1 MLLGYL
7 PTPIQQQLISGQLL
21 RRPRSPPRT
30 IMTMYTIQNPPDG
43 GWGWVIVGAAFLTF
57 FMTTGTMMSM
67 SVMYV
72 AWLEEFNTGR
82 GVTSWI
88 IAVAV
93 AVMFGIGPVP
103 AHLAI
108 RFGYKA
114 VMFMGGILS
123 FGGFVI
129 SSFATSVPMLIFTIG
144 IITGTGCGFCFLPA
158 IAMVSLYF
166 NNRRSVAMG
175 IAAAGAGIGSLI
187 GAQILHYLVQTYGW
201 RGAMLIHG
209 GIQLN
214 LIVLALLMRPLPPG
228 SGKQE
233 EIVAV
238 MEEDTMESLLGGDG
252 RSIADSEFEDHHEAD
267 LRNPSRMGSCEKFH
281 GPSSFPGQRPMFL
294 TVPLSENPQHKRL
307 LHEEARR
314 GGGGTGS
321 LQHLAVPRGNGTAR
335 LFASAHELNLKKRHD
350 THNQNQMK
358 HSGNLDILLSGS
370 IHSLFLINNNI
381 LKYDDNFSHHSLN
394 IDASKSST
402 SDEESNP
409 QITLRKM
416 GKWGPFKACM
426 ASFSSNV
433 ELLRRPT
440 FFMFIISNI
449 LTNLSFFMP
458 NLYMVD
464 RALDEGLDKD
474 AAAILVSINGAGNVF
489 GRLFFGYLADKHI
502 MQRISWYILVLSV
515 CGVATSFSPL
525 CGGSLVMHGIYAFT
539 FGCFIGA
546 YVTLAPVV
554 TVDLVGVEVVGQAYG
569 LALFFMGASGLFG
582 SPLAGWIFDWTGNY
596 TTSFVVHGI
605 FLVISAFVL
614 IPVAIYTGRRLVT
627 KKGDF

>member
-1 MLLGYL
+1 M
-7 PTPIQQQLISGQLL
+7 TSGQQY
-21 RRPRSPPRT
+21 S
-30 IMTMYTIQNPPDG
+30 IQNPPDG
-43 GWGWVIVGAAFLTF
+43 GWGWVIVAAAFLTF

-72 AWLEEFNTGR
+72 AWLDEFNTGR
-82 GVTSWI
+82 GITSWI

-108 RFGYKA
+108 RFGYKG

-123 FGGFVI
+123 FVGFVM

-144 IITGTGCGFCFLPA
+144 IVTGTGCGFCFLPA

-175 IAAAGAGIGSLI
+175 IAAAGAGIGSLV
-187 GAQILHYLVQTYGW
+187 GAQILHNLVETFGW
-201 RGAMLIHG
+201 RGAMLVHG
-209 GIQLN
+209 GLQLN
-214 LIVLALLMRPLPPG
+214 LVVLALLMRPLPPG
-228 SGKQE
+228 PGKVDELVVNVE
-233 EIVAV
+233 E
-238 MEEDTMESLLGGDG
+238 ETTESLLCGDI
-252 RSIADSEFEDHHEAD
+252 RSIADSELDTDHGI
-267 LRNPSRMGSCEKFH
+267 NSRTHSRIGSCEKFPEPNKH
-281 GPSSFPGQRPMFL
+281 PGQKPIL
-294 TVPLSENPQHKRL
+294 LSVPLSKNPQHKRL
-307 LHEEARR
+307 LKTETA
-314 GGGGTGS
+314 GGGGS
-321 LQHLAVPRGNGTAR
+321 LQHLAVPRQHTSR
-335 LFASAHELNLKKRHD
+335 LFASAHDLNLKKQHEHQD
-350 THNQNQMK
+350 QKSMN

-370 IHSLFLINNNI
+370 MHSLFLINNNV
-381 LKYDDNFSHHSLN
+381 LKYDDSFSHHSLN
-394 IDASKSST
+394 IDASSSIT
-402 SDEESNP
+402 SDEEAHRAASLN
-409 QITLRKM
+409 RFA
-416 GKWGPFKACM
+416 KWGPFKACM
-426 ASFSSNV
+426 ASFYPNV
-433 ELLRRPT
+433 ELLKRPT

-464 RALDEGLDKD
+464 RALEAGLNKD
-474 AAAILVSINGAGNVF
+474 VAAILVSINGAGNVF
-489 GRLFFGYLADKHI
+489 GRLFFGYLADKKI
-502 MQRISWYILVLSV
+502 MQRISWYILVLSI
-515 CGVATSFSPL
+515 CGVATCFSPL
-525 CGGSLVMHGIYAFT
+525 CGGSLVLHGIYAFT

-582 SPLAGWIFDWTGNY
+582 SPLAGWIFDWTGDY

-614 IPVAIYTGRRLVT
+614 IPVAVYTGRRVRSTQIDL
-627 KKGDF
+627 G